1 MRRLTAT
8 ALLLLMVAAFFA
20 PAALATVTNPL
31 PACCRAGGRHHC
43 SMMRS
48 IIVPAGSRVLG
59 KSCPYRK
66 PLVFSSSVAPPPA
79 AETVTPAG
87 TCSVLGELYSAVLV
101 SHRESPHSQRA
112 PPSTSSMK

>member
-8 ALLLLMVAAFFA
+8 ALLLLMLAALLA
-20 PAALATVTNPL
+20 PAALASVTNPL
-31 PACCRAGGRHHC
+31 PACCRAGGRHRC

-48 IIVPAGSRVLG
+48 IAPAGTRVLG
-59 KSCPYRK
+59 ESCPYRK
-66 PLVFSSSVAPPPA
+66 PLVFSSSMAPPPA
-79 AETVTPAG
+79 AETVTLAG
-87 TCSVLGELYSAVLV
+87 TCCILGEFYSAVLV